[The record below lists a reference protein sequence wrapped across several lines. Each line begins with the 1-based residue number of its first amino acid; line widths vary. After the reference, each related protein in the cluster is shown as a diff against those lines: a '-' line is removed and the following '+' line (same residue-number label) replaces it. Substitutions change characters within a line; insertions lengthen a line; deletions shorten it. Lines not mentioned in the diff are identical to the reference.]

1 LSSKDAWIADLDFV
15 CLDQLIQERT
25 VFRNIGFF
33 LDFLRILDIPMVIGI
48 GFSGSCFGFSLDVGS
63 GFCLDIGVLV
73 NQSIRSFTNIL
84 LKY

>member
-1 LSSKDAWIADLDFV
+1 MLGLRILDFV

-33 LDFLRILDIPMVIGI
+33 RSFFGSWIIPIVSGLVFLDLVLVFLWI
-48 GFSGSCFGFSLDVGS
+48 VGS

-73 NQSIRSFTNIL
+73 NQSI
-84 LKY
+84 